1 MFELKRMYQGDR
13 KKIVEL
19 IPNSDA
25 NNRTA
30 EILLLIKNIFN
41 QPLNLLY
48 PLACENKQKAELRN
62 SVARQEESSNDNC
75 EQTCTMRWKLKKRAM
90 HLRDRIA
97 EKTSLNNQNGLG
109 RESVNDILDIPS
121 LQSNQTRVPFF
132 T

>member
-1 MFELKRMYQGDR
+1 MLEVMFELKRMYQGNH

-48 PLACENKQKAELRN
+48 PLACENK
-62 SVARQEESSNDNC
+62 
-75 EQTCTMRWKLKKRAM
+75 
-90 HLRDRIA
+90 
-97 EKTSLNNQNGLG
+97 
-109 RESVNDILDIPS
+109 
-121 LQSNQTRVPFF
+121 
-132 T
+132 

>member
-1 MFELKRMYQGDR
+1 MLEVMFELKRMYQGDR

-48 PLACENKQKAELRN
+48 PLACENK
-62 SVARQEESSNDNC
+62 
-75 EQTCTMRWKLKKRAM
+75 
-90 HLRDRIA
+90 
-97 EKTSLNNQNGLG
+97 
-109 RESVNDILDIPS
+109 
-121 LQSNQTRVPFF
+121 
-132 T
+132 